1 MLCEVNQ
8 VDPFV
13 LQKRYAISNLA
24 LEESLGCHLRRTCSI
39 GLRICRVF
47 FTGVMIHASLK
58 AKVYVDMNDFKAPYL
73 INAQGVQ
80 GGFPDPWG

>member
-39 GLRICRVF
+39 GLRTSRVLCS
-47 FTGVMIHASLK
+47 GVMIHASIK

-73 INAQGVQ
+73 INA
-80 GGFPDPWG
+80 